1 MKFVE
6 VSYAGLKT
14 YVNPNAIAYVS
25 EAGDNVKKNKGGQVN
40 SLIFFIGGC
49 GEEDFIFAKEPCDVV
64 LSRIDDVTFWNK
76 QEGK

>member
-14 YVNPNAIAYVS
+14 YVNPNAIAYVC
-25 EAGDNVKKNKGGQVN
+25 EASDHDKKNKGGQCN
-40 SLIFFIGGC
+40 ALIFLIGG
-49 GEEDFIFAKEPCDVV
+49 GEDNYIFTKETCDVI

-76 QEGK
+76 QEVK